1 MNIKENYLQYFES
14 IERDNGEIKAY
25 KTITKDE
32 AMKALE
38 NNDNPF
44 PVVFA
49 DQISTKGI
57 RTTANSKMLENYIPP
72 FDATVVERIKEAGG
86 VILGK
91 TITKEF
97 GVGETENSFG
107 ACAAVAHGDNIVGF
121 STGHK
126 GFMHLGAHEYKLF
139 AYKPTYGMIS
149 RYGIIPVASSLDRV
163 GVLSKTFDNIP
174 KVLNIICGKD
184 EKDSGSFPCESN
196 FLDLEDI
203 NLHEQRVVNL
213 DKFGHFE
220 DVENFFEKINI
231 PVEKRNIE
239 GLEYALSTYEI
250 ISSGEF
256 ATNMER
262 FDGISFGYRSDN
274 YNNVEELYKN
284 SRTEGLGRSVKQ
296 KIMFGNFVLS
306 EGNYEDFYV
315 QALKARTMIKDNIEK
330 LLDEVEF
337 LIAPV
342 SLYYT
347 AGLNLAGLPSIS
359 IPFGEEGL
367 LITTKAFNDKR
378 LLEFVNKLILEIEGD
393 NND

>member
-1 MNIKENYLQYFES
+1 MDIREKYLEYFES
-14 IERDNGEIKAY
+14 IEKDNAEIKAY

-32 AMKALE
+32 AMAALE

-57 RTTANSKMLENYIPP
+57 KTTANSKMLENYIPP
-72 FDATVVERIKEAGG
+72 FDATVVERIKNAGG

-107 ACAAVAHGDNIVGF
+107 ACAAVAHGDDIVGI

-126 GFMHLGAHEYKLF
+126 GFMHLGAHEYNLF
-139 AYKPTYGMIS
+139 AYKATYGLVS

-163 GVLSKTFDNIP
+163 GILSKSFKNIP
-174 KVLNIICGKD
+174 KILDIVTGKD
-184 EKDSGSFPCESN
+184 ERDSASFPCDID
-196 FLDLEDI
+196 FI
-203 NLHEQRVVNL
+203 NLDEIKLDELKVANL

-220 DVENFFEKINI
+220 ETEKLFERLNI
-231 PVEKRNIE
+231 PTKKSDIE
-239 GLEYALSTYEI
+239 GLEYAIPTYEI

-262 FDGISFGYRSDN
+262 FDGISFGHRSDN

-284 SRTEGLGRSVKQ
+284 SRTEAFGRVVQQ

-306 EGNYEDFYV
+306 EGRYENFYV
-315 QALKARTMIKDNIEK
+315 QALKSRTMIKENTEK

-367 LITTKAFNDKR
+367 LIATKAFNDKR
-378 LLEFVNKLILEIEGD
+378 LLEFVNKLISEIEGD
-393 NND
+393 K